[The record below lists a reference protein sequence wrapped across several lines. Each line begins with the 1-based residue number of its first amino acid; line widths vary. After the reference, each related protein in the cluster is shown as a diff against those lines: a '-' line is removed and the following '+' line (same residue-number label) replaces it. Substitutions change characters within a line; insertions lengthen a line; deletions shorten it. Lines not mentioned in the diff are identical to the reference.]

1 MSEKSISE
9 QIAENLRTRGF
20 VPVPVQV
27 LNDESAPVRYFTG
40 DFDAFVEAAQALG
53 SKAIFIE
60 PLYLEDEEFYY
71 DADVEE
77 DEEDYDDCDCDCED
91 CDCDDDCDCEHHD
104 ESEEA
109 QEEVAEADGSEE
121 GEDDETAGVWLDPED
136 LDGMDLTLLD
146 PELDQYL
153 ERIGEECGVRLSL
166 PGPDRVE
173 VEIFTDWYD
182 RFAEL
187 VDAAVEEIETD
198 PAAALEKIKSNG

>member
-9 QIAENLRTRGF
+9 QIAENLRNRGF

-27 LNDESAPVRYFTG
+27 LNDETAPVRYFTG

-53 SKAIFIE
+53 AKAIFIE
-60 PLYLEDEEFYY
+60 PLQLEDEEFYY
-71 DADVEE
+71 DAGIEE
-77 DEEDYDDCDCDCED
+77 DSEDYDDECCGCDDEDCECGHED
-91 CDCDDDCDCEHHD
+91 AT
-104 ESEEA
+104 EA
-109 QEEVAEADGSEE
+109 QAAAPEADATET
-121 GEDDETAGVWLDPED
+121 EDDTAGVWLDPED
-136 LDGMDLTLLD
+136 LDGMDLTLLN

-182 RFAEL
+182 KFAEL
-187 VDAAVEEIETD
+187 IDAAVDEIETD
-198 PAAALEKIKSNG
+198 PAEALNKIKANG

>member
-53 SKAIFIE
+53 TKAIFIE

-77 DEEDYDDCDCDCED
+77 DDEDYDDCDCED
-91 CDCDDDCDCEHHD
+91 CDCDGDCECCKEED
-104 ESEEA
+104 EEA
-109 QEEVAEADGSEE
+109 VEEVAEDAETSEE
-121 GEDDETAGVWLDPED
+121 TEEDETAGVWLDPED

-198 PAAALEKIKSNG
+198 PAAALEKIKANG